1 MLSIGSKIELDLI
14 DSNAGGTIK
23 TASGTYRLYGTPK
36 AYDSVRL
43 K

>member
-1 MLSIGSKIELDLI
+1 MSIGSKVELDLL

-23 TASGTYRLYGTPK
+23 TASGSYRLYGTPEL
-36 AYDSVRL
+36 YDSVRI